1 MRLGVHQY
9 VTRVRA
15 ILSGVQCKGDPTGFC
30 RLNSIEIRI
39 RQPRGRQSSWDTL
52 WEHCRTFCRIA
63 HFTMRQTRY
72 PWALTLCLVSFVV
85 EGPMKIS
92 WSLDFRVFLSLWEKK
107 SCHLPVSGFLM
118 LFLICFAESET
129 QKKWFREST
138 QGMEDI
144 SLMPKGNLRDIASAS
159 GHAQTDSLSNVQPKL
174 PSQFYCTRGLQLP
187 F

>member
-1 MRLGVHQY
+1 MRLGVHRY

-39 RQPRGRQSSWDTL
+39 RQPRGRQSLWDTL
-52 WEHCRTFCRIA
+52 CEHCRTFCRIA

-72 PWALTLCLVSFVV
+72 PWALTLCLVSFLV

-129 QKKWFREST
+129 QKK
-138 QGMEDI
+138 
-144 SLMPKGNLRDIASAS
+144 SLGRAHKVWKTYFFNAKGEPQRYSVRIRSRSD
-159 GHAQTDSLSNVQPKL
+159 GQSLQRP
-174 PSQFYCTRGLQLP
+174 T
-187 F
+187 